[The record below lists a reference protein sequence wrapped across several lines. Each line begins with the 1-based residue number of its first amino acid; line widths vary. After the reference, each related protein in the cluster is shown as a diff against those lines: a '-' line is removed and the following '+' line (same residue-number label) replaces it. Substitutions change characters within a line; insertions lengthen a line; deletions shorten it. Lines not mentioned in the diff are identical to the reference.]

1 MTREEF
7 WESDSANIIM
17 DLLIDITNRENFMEA
32 LKTIDPD
39 YEEYLPQAKEEF
51 NDLYIHGGDV

>member
-7 WESDSANIIM
+7 WNSDSANIIM
-17 DLLIDITNRENFMEA
+17 DLLIDITNRANFMES

-39 YEEYLPQAKEEF
+39 YGEYLPQAKEDF
-51 NDLYIHGGDV
+51 NNFYHGREE